1 MTVKVDENKKQELLF
16 AVRRSV
22 RYHSLRRQFFD
33 RWHLRIKFLTVLFGT
48 AAITTLVAQLGNT
61 VQSVAVAVVAFF
73 SALDLVARTSE
84 KARLHSDLEK
94 EFIGLRKEIIAVG
107 EELNAGQLDEFM
119 GSRLDIEARE
129 PKVQG
134 ILNVIC
140 HNDIARAMG
149 FSKNEQYKLNVSQR
163 WLANYIDIGLH
174 KLKKWETKPN
184 S

>member
-1 MTVKVDENKKQELLF
+1 MIVKADENKRQELLF

-33 RWHLRIKFLTVLFGT
+33 RWHRIIKFLTVISGT
-48 AAITTLVAQLGNT
+48 ATITTLLSTLGDEWKLAAALFVT
-61 VQSVAVAVVAFF
+61 FF
-73 SALDLVARTSE
+73 SVFDLVVGTSE
-84 KARLHSDLEK
+84 KARLHSELEK
-94 EFIGLRKEIIAVG
+94 EFIELRKEIIAVG
-107 EELNAGQLDEFM
+107 EELNAGQFAEFM

-149 FSKNEQYKLNVSQR
+149 FSENEQYKLSVSQR